1 MSILIL
7 PQFDASTEPG
17 RARPPGAPLRF
28 GRPGGRSALK
38 PAEYLEFLLRWVE
51 QDVMIWVSEDALG
64 ADPKCAKSAGTVNGT
79 YRISVA
85 TGASQEPERE

>member
-1 MSILIL
+1 MRQCTLCAASCGSF
-7 PQFDASTEPG
+7 FDG
-17 RARPPGAPLRF
+17 RDWSNA
-28 GRPGGRSALK
+28 
-38 PAEYLEFLLRWVE
+38 AEYLEFLLRWVE